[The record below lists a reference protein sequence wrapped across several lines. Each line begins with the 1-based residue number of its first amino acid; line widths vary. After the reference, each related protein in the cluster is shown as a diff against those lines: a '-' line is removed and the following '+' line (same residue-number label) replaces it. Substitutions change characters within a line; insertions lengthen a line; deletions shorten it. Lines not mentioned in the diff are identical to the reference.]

1 MLDKNNSHP
10 FLNQGNNAL
19 IRYIFTIATF
29 KQEARTY
36 LIEAILFAKFKQE
49 AQAWEELIM

>member
-1 MLDKNNSHP
+1 VLDKNNAHP
-10 FLNQGNNAL
+10 FFNQGNNAL

-29 KQEARTY
+29 NKEPRAY
-36 LIEAILFAKFKQE
+36 LIKAILFAEFKQE

>member
-1 MLDKNNSHP
+1 VLDKNNAHP
-10 FLNQGNNAL
+10 FLNQGNSVL

-29 KQEARTY
+29 KQETRAY
-36 LIEAILFAKFKQE
+36 LIVAILFAEFKQE